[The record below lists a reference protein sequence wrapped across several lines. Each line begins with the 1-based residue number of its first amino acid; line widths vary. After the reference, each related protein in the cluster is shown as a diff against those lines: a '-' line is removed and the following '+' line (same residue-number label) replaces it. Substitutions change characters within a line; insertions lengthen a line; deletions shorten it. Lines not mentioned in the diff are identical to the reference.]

1 MSWRQYR
8 LGDILQKKRNVVR
21 IEPENEYKLVTIR
34 LHHKGITLRKIAKGS
49 EIKSTMSV
57 IRAGDFLL
65 SGIDARNGAFGIV
78 PSELDGA
85 IITNDFWCLKPNE
98 DVIDREYLL
107 LLTETPEFDHICRI
121 SSEGVTQRIRL
132 QKDKFFAYSVI
143 IPPITE
149 QKEIVRRIQ
158 EIKNQNNKLSVELN
172 KQLDLVEKLRQAFLR
187 EAMQGK
193 LVPQD
198 PNDEPASELLK
209 RIKAEKA
216 RLIKEKKLKPGK
228 ELPPIK
234 PEEIPFPIPD
244 NWVWCRLGE
253 ICSKIGSGSTP
264 RGSNYTDS
272 GIPFF
277 RSQNIHN
284 SGIVISDLKYISHTI
299 HNQMKGTNIQ
309 ANDVLL
315 NITGGSIG
323 RSCTVPSH
331 IEQGNISQ
339 HVCIIRPMIIN
350 YRYVHFYVQSSYFQA
365 LILQSTTGSGR
376 EGLPKNKLEEFLVP
390 IPPVYEQMK
399 IIYTLQSIKPL
410 FETLKDKFEDQ
421 FNLHQ
426 MLLPTLISELNEN

>member
-244 NWVWCRLGE
+244 NWAWCRLGQ
-253 ICSKIGSGSTP
+253 IGITNTGSTP
-264 RGSNYTDS
+264 STLRKEFFGNY
-272 GIPFF
+272 IPFIKPADITLQGI
-277 RSQNIHN
+277 RYNNEGLSSLGISEGVLIEKN
-284 SGIVISDLKYISHTI
+284 SILMVCI
-299 HNQMKGTNIQ
+299 
-309 ANDVLL
+309 
-315 NITGGSIG
+315 GGSIG
-323 RSCTVPSH
+323 KSFYNSIDVSCNQQINT
-331 IEQGNISQ
+331 ISMLTEMSCVIIQ
-339 HVCIIRPMIIN
+339 HWL
-350 YRYVHFYVQSSYFQA
+350 QSDYFQKELWRRA
-365 LILQSTTGSGR
+365 SGGTTPIVNRTKWERVLI
-376 EGLPKNKLEEFLVP
+376 P
-390 IPPVYEQMK
+390 IPPLLEQHRILCKLEVAMRLFDDLK
-399 IIYTLQSIKPL
+399 IYIEQELSLCCRLVNQILGESL
-410 FETLKDKFEDQ
+410 F
-421 FNLHQ
+421 
-426 MLLPTLISELNEN
+426 